1 MTPKH
6 VKCVIWDLD
15 ETLWDGSLAENDH
28 ISARPPVIEL
38 IPRLTAKGII
48 NSICSKNSYEH
59 AKQAL
64 QRLGIWDHFV
74 FPVIDYVPKGQTVKA
89 IVDNLQLRPDNV
101 LFVDDNTGN
110 RKEVEFYCRSVMSI
124 DPNDAQFLPFMN
136 RLIEAAQGTPRLDQY
151 KLLERKHTERR
162 RFADNLQ
169 FLADSDITACVLR
182 NPADMIFRSRIHEL
196 AERANQL
203 NFTKTR
209 FGTVQQLDEYLAND
223 SSIYIHHGVVF
234 VYDKYGDY
242 GLVGFYAI
250 NEKTTPTLE
259 HFVFS
264 CRIMNMGIEQAV
276 YALLRREVGIRP
288 FPPLENTARTVAN
301 VSIIKALDERLR
313 TYIDSHSLAIAS
325 YKTMVVG
332 GCTSGI
338 IDHYLAEHMR
348 PVQFEQSVLA
358 QYGRVLTA
366 TRYLIYTVYSDYINP
381 PWANTGVRFSY
392 QRFSR
397 HLSKFLSDHSDRRI
411 YLLLASDNTIPQ
423 PRRKGIGR
431 VAQLFWLAREA
442 TANGKHRVRY
452 KKCNRLVKALAQNY
466 DNVTLVP
473 MGGFVE
479 RDDEQIDPRH
489 FSRLVIKRVC
499 DHISHCEVRHETAAG

>member
-1 MTPKH
+1 M
-6 VKCVIWDLD
+6 C
-15 ETLWDGSLAENDH
+15 
-28 ISARPPVIEL
+28 
-38 IPRLTAKGII
+38 
-48 NSICSKNSYEH
+48 
-59 AKQAL
+59 
-64 QRLGIWDHFV
+64 
-74 FPVIDYVPKGQTVKA
+74 
-89 IVDNLQLRPDNV
+89 
-101 LFVDDNTGN
+101 
-110 RKEVEFYCRSVMSI
+110 
-124 DPNDAQFLPFMN
+124 
-136 RLIEAAQGTPRLDQY
+136 
-151 KLLERKHTERR
+151 
-162 RFADNLQ
+162 
-169 FLADSDITACVLR
+169 
-182 NPADMIFRSRIHEL
+182 
-196 AERANQL
+196 
-203 NFTKTR
+203 
-209 FGTVQQLDEYLAND
+209 
-223 SSIYIHHGVVF
+223 
-234 VYDKYGDY
+234 
-242 GLVGFYAI
+242 
-250 NEKTTPTLE
+250 
-259 HFVFS
+259 
-264 CRIMNMGIEQAV
+264 
-276 YALLRREVGIRP
+276 IRD
-288 FPPLENTARTVAN
+288 R
-301 VSIIKALDERLR
+301 DERLR